1 MFVYLR
7 ESKDSWKL
15 VAQEFFKGTQ
25 SHWLLQKVRPNKVA
39 IVMDEYALSIY
50 DAVNAVSGGTID
62 ECLSHVFEH
71 APGPQPTIMNEFKSH
86 LKGEWGC
93 SMDMFYCFFV
103 RVFLNVP
110 P

>member
-7 ESKDSWKL
+7 LESKDSWKL

-39 IVMDEYALSIY
+39 IVMDEYALCIY
-50 DAVNAVSGGTID
+50 GAVSGSTID

-86 LKGEWGC
+86 LRGEW
-93 SMDMFYCFFV
+93 
-103 RVFLNVP
+103 
-110 P
+110 